1 MANSL
6 EPQLE
11 PVAPVQTPETSE
23 GDFSSFVASEFSSDE
38 SSENNLEDIQG
49 AQMMF
54 YLTSK
59 KLSMKWMLMLV

>member
-11 PVAPVQTPETSE
+11 PVTQVQTSGTSE
-23 GDFSSFVASEFSSDE
+23 GAFSSLVSSEFGSDE

-49 AQMMF
+49 AADDVLS
-54 YLTSK
+54 YLE